1 MASCDYYVLQD
12 IYETI
17 DTKLDTIASNI
28 ADNKF
33 ELNIDELDIDL
44 DNIEKQLT
52 IANKLALLDAVGVDI
67 MTEEEQKAA
76 YTEIADELFSVTIV
90 GGGESMSESDVD
102 DNI

>member
-76 YTEIADELFSVTIV
+76 YTAIKDELFSATVEA
-90 GGGESMSESDVD
+90 GGDSMSESDVD

>member
-44 DNIEKQLT
+44 DNIEKQLL

-90 GGGESMSESDVD
+90 GGGESMSESDAD